1 MVAPKNRSNKVKH
14 KEILVFL
21 MVAIAIMVMMPV
33 DFVLA
38 QEASETK
45 LQEASPWILMLPE
58 YSMLED
64 GREFKMY
71 FQTWV
76 SMAALV
82 LALIM
87 ALLTFLTYRE
97 TGFKPFKWVPL
108 SFLFFAISF
117 VPLAYHLSRCHECA
131 GLGLCGL
138 YHNYGN
144 LAALIGMIVAMCV
157 AMWGSAAIF
166 EPKLKI
172 IFKKVMFPGLIIA
185 AVAMLAIM
193 LIGTQMMAIPE
204 EMSYPPSVFNPEGL
218 IFLGIILIS
227 LFFFVTL
234 LGLYLKADVKLI
246 LPIAIGFLVVAL
258 SQIPATYHIFTCY
271 WCHVMDCSEWFTLGG
286 IGLFIAVLIFYRS
299 FTPFIDMVKE
309 AVESSEA

>member
-1 MVAPKNRSNKVKH
+1 MKY
-14 KEILVFL
+14 KETLVFWML
-21 MVAIAIMVMMPV
+21 AIAILLMMPV
-33 DFVLA
+33 DLVLA

-58 YSMLED
+58 YSMLEN

-71 FQTWV
+71 FQTWI

-82 LALIM
+82 LAFIM
-87 ALLTFLTYRE
+87 TILTFSIYRK

-108 SFLFFAISF
+108 SFLLFAFSF

-144 LAALIGMIVAMCV
+144 LAALIGMIVALCV
-157 AMWGSAAIF
+157 AMWGAAAIF

-172 IFKKVMFPGLIIA
+172 LFKKVMFPGLIIA
-185 AVAMLAIM
+185 ALAMLAIM
-193 LIGTQMMAIPE
+193 LIGSQIMAIPE
-204 EMSYPPSVFNPEGL
+204 EINYPPSVFNPEGL
-218 IFLGIILIS
+218 LFGIIILIS
-227 LFFFVTL
+227 LIFFFNL
-234 LGLYLKADVKLI
+234 LGLYLKSETKLI

-258 SQIPATYHIFTCY
+258 SQIPAAYHIFTCY
-271 WCHVMDCSEWFTLGG
+271 WCHVMDCSEWYTLGV
-286 IGLFIAVLIFYRS
+286 ICLFIAELIFYYS

-309 AVESSEA
+309 AVESTEA

>member
-1 MVAPKNRSNKVKH
+1 MKQT
-14 KEILVFL
+14 LVLLALAVVL
-21 MVAIAIMVMMPV
+21 MIPV

-38 QEASETK
+38 QEAVETK
-45 LQEASPWILMLPE
+45 LKEASPWIFMLPE

-71 FQTWV
+71 FQTWI
-76 SMAALV
+76 SIAALV

-87 ALLTFLTYRE
+87 AFLTFLTYRK
-97 TGFKPFKWVPL
+97 TAFKPFKWVPV
-108 SFLFFAISF
+108 SFLFFALSF
-117 VPLAYHLSRCHECA
+117 VPVGYHLSRCHECA

-144 LAALIGMIVAMCV
+144 LAGLIGMIVVLCV

-185 AVAMLAIM
+185 AIAMLAIM

-204 EMSYPPSVFNPEGL
+204 KMSYPPSVFNPEVV
-218 IFLGIILIS
+218 IFVGIILIS
-227 LFFFVTL
+227 LFFFVKL
-234 LGLYLKADVKLI
+234 LNLYLKSEAKLI
-246 LPIAIGFLVVAL
+246 LPVAIGFLVVAL
-258 SQIPATYHIFTCY
+258 SQIPAAYHILTCY
-271 WCHVMDCSEWFTLGG
+271 WCHVMDCSEWYTLGG
-286 IGLFIAVLIFYRS
+286 LSLFIAELIFYRS
-299 FTPFIDMVKE
+299 FSPFIDMVKE
-309 AVESSEA
+309 AVESTEA

>member
-1 MVAPKNRSNKVKH
+1 MKH
-14 KEILVFL
+14 KETLFFL

-33 DFVLA
+33 DFVFA
-38 QEASETK
+38 QEASEAK
-45 LQEASPWILMLPE
+45 LKEASPWIFMLPE
-58 YSMLED
+58 HSMLED

-87 ALLTFLTYRE
+87 ALLTFFTYRE

-172 IFKKVMFPGLIIA
+172 IFKKVMFPGLIVA

-193 LIGTQMMAIPE
+193 LIGSQMMAIPE
-204 EMSYPPSVFNPEGL
+204 EEMHYPPSVFNPEGL

-227 LFFFVTL
+227 LFFFFNL

-246 LPIAIGFLVVAL
+246 LPVAIGFLVVAL
-258 SQIPATYHIFTCY
+258 SQIPAAYHIFTCY